1 LTDYVTSRKPVQY
14 PVTVEQTA
22 KCGNTPQQVYDIDEV
37 KYFMVV
43 QYSQW
48 RKVK

>member
-1 LTDYVTSRKPVQY
+1 LTDYVTSRKPVQHA
-14 PVTVEQTA
+14 VTVEQTA
-22 KCGNTPQQVYDIDEV
+22 KCGNTPQQV